1 MIMLLN
7 DTPSERPPIRLSR
20 EGGFLIVD
28 CETTGLEDTARII
41 QLGIVALDPQGNF
54 EWKFN
59 SLVRGDGSPGS
70 PEAQSVHK
78 ISADDLV
85 NAPTFSEVIAPYLQ
99 QFRSMIVFA
108 HHSIFDRGKINYELD
123 LIDESPLPYFGCT
136 KNLGEFLGYG
146 RMRLQEGAKYFAV
159 DAGRAHDAGDDA
171 STAAS
176 ILQIFIKKHPD
187 KFSEY
192 LATIGD

>member
-1 MIMLLN
+1 MVLN
-7 DTPSERPPIRLSR
+7 DIPSGDLTISLS
-20 EGGFLIVD
+20 EEVGFLIVD
-28 CETTGLEDTARII
+28 CETTGLEDTDRII
-41 QLGIVALDPQGNF
+41 QIGIVALDKRGNF

-59 SLVRGDGSPGS
+59 SLVYGDGSPGS

-85 NAPTFSEVIAPYLQ
+85 AAPSFSEVIAPYLQ
-99 QFRSMIVFA
+99 QLRSRIVFA

-123 LIDESPLPYFGCT
+123 LIGENPLQYFGCT

-146 RMRLQEGAKYFAV
+146 RMRLQEGAKYFAI

-176 ILQIFIKKHPD
+176 ILQIFLNRHPE

-192 LATIGD
+192 LAIIRN